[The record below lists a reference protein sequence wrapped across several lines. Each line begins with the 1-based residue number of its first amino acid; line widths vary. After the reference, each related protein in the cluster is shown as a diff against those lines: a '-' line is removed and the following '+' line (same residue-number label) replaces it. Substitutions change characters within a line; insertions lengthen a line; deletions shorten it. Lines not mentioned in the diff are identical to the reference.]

1 MKGVALFRTRT
12 GQYRD
17 SITGKVPYAPGSLS
31 TTRITHDQ
39 NLDKTILPGD
49 RIQFTQFLDSRCNI
63 VICAAVLLKRTK
75 QQICKHIVLICC
87 DKPY

>member
-1 MKGVALFRTRT
+1 MKGVAHFRPRT

-31 TTRITHDQ
+31 TTCITHDRS
-39 NLDKTILPGD
+39 LDKTILPGD
-49 RIQFTQFLDSRCNI
+49 LIQFTQFLDSLCNI
-63 VICAAVLLKRTK
+63 LICAAVLLKRTK

>member
-1 MKGVALFRTRT
+1 MKGFAHFRTRT

-17 SITGKVPYAPGSLS
+17 SITGRVPNAPGSFS
-31 TTRITHDQ
+31 APIITHDRS
-39 NLDKTILPGD
+39 LDKTILPGD
-49 RIQFTQFLDSRCNI
+49 WIQFTQFLDSQCNI
-63 VICAAVLLKRTK
+63 LICAAVLLKRTK

>member
-1 MKGVALFRTRT
+1 MG
-12 GQYRD
+12 
-17 SITGKVPYAPGSLS
+17 
-31 TTRITHDQ
+31 ITHDRS
-39 NLDKTILPGD
+39 LDKTILPGD
-49 RIQFTQFLDSRCNI
+49 LIQFTQFLDSRCNI